1 MKLKDARGIYDYNSG
16 KASDLAR
23 QMALAGI
30 AIVWIFRIGQ
40 DTGIKIPADLVVPLW
55 CLVLSLT
62 LDLAQYWL
70 ATAIWSGFHRSKEK
84 RGVKEDEDFLAPPW
98 INWPSLMLFYLKLIF
113 LAAAYLLILKYLT
126 SNILST

>member
-1 MKLKDARGIYDYNSG
+1 MRLKDARSVYEYNSG

-30 AIVWIFRIGQ
+30 AIIWIFRSGQ
-40 DTGIKIPADLVVPLW
+40 DTGIKIPEHLVAPLW

-70 ATAIWSGFHRSKEK
+70 AAAVWSGFHRSKEK
-84 RGVKEDEDFLAPPW
+84 RGVNEDEDFLAPGW
-98 INWPSLMLFYLKLIF
+98 INWPSLILFYLKLIF
-113 LAAAYLLILKYLT
+113 LAAAYFLILKFLT
-126 SNILST
+126 LNILAT